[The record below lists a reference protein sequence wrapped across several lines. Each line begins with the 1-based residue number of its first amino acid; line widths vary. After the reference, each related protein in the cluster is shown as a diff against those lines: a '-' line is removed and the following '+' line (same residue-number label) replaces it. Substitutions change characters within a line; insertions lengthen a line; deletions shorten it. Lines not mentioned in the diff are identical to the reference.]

1 MKIKSYAKLN
11 LTLEIDGKNSNGYH
25 KISGVFQNISLF
37 DEIIIKESKND
48 LVTVDNKNISQSKNI
63 AYKAL
68 KLLKNEM
75 QIKNSFS
82 VNIKKNIPLSSG
94 LGGGSSNA
102 AAIIKGLCYLYSIKP
117 THKDLISIATNL
129 GADVPFFLNGGLQSA
144 SGIGENL
151 IPLSGSING
160 TYLLVI
166 PDCKIDTTWA
176 YNKYKNFLDSTRE
189 ALNFVDILKG
199 DEIPFKLFEN
209 DFESIV
215 IPAYPEIA
223 EIKEQLRSTG
233 PKFVSLSGSGS
244 TVYGIFD
251 DEVDAKSAES
261 LFSHNYSTFIA
272 NPIMHM

>member
-1 MKIKSYAKLN
+1 MCVNAW
-11 LTLEIDGKNSNGYH
+11 
-25 KISGVFQNISLF
+25 
-37 DEIIIKESKND
+37 
-48 LVTVDNKNISQSKNI
+48 SQLS
-63 AYKAL
+63 
-68 KLLKNEM
+68 
-75 QIKNSFS
+75 NSFDIGGVS
-82 VNIKKNIPLSSG
+82 IFLKKKIPPGSG

-189 ALNFVDILKG
+189 ALNFADILKG
-199 DEIPFKLFEN
+199 NEIPFKLFEN

-223 EIKEQLRSTG
+223 EIKNKLWSCG
-233 PKFVSLSGSGS
+233 SKFVSLSGSGS

-251 DEVDAKSAES
+251 DEAKAKSAES
-261 LFSHNYSTFIA
+261 LFLPNYTTFIA
-272 NPIMHM
+272 NPISNML